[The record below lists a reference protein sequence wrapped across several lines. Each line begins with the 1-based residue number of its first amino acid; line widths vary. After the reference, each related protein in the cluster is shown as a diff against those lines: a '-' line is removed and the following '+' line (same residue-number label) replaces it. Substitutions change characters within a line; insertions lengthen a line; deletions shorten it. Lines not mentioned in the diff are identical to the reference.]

1 MGLDIFIYKTN
12 NQDYYDEFIRFISS
26 DVNEDFD
33 YGEEVCYFRK
43 LNMLIPFLSKT
54 VGVDPETNI
63 SHAVPKNVFEKLIST
78 IDEVLSYI
86 PANTMLFIK
95 NPSEGTTYDEYP
107 YSNGM
112 PEDLAKKCA
121 ELLPTQ
127 GGFFFGDT
135 SYDIGYIWSLFEIKN
150 KISDL
155 LKTFDESCFYH
166 FNFWW

>member
-1 MGLDIFIYKTN
+1 
-12 NQDYYDEFIRFISS
+12 
-26 DVNEDFD
+26 
-33 YGEEVCYFRK
+33 
-43 LNMLIPFLSKT
+43 
-54 VGVDPETNI
+54 
-63 SHAVPKNVFEKLIST
+63 
-78 IDEVLSYI
+78 
-86 PANTMLFIK
+86 MLFIK

-112 PEDLAKKCA
+112 PGELAKKCA